1 MHVGEAELRIRGNCV
16 THPWDLSPKQAICL
30 QGKLRQ
36 RVLDKDDFGEIRRV
50 AGVDVAFSQDKKTAI
65 AGVVVFAFPS
75 LGEMER
81 VWAQVPLRFPYIPGL
96 LSFREGPAII
106 QAFKKLKTPPD
117 VVLFDGQ
124 GFAHPRRIGIASHMG
139 LVLGIPSIGCAKSR
153 LCGTFREPGRKRGSW
168 SPLHDRGEL
177 IGAVLRT
184 RDGVKPIFVSVG
196 HRVALSSAIR
206 MVLECHDG
214 TRIPKP
220 TREADHFVSR
230 LKRESGH

>member
-1 MHVGEAELRIRGNCV
+1 
-16 THPWDLSPKQAICL
+16 L